1 MKTQRIRLVIG
12 AVAFGIALYVF
23 WLLLRGPFFT
33 NEFLAPL
40 EMTSAL
46 IAFIPSTF
54 TAVWGLS
61 PLLND

>member
-1 MKTQRIRLVIG
+1 MVG